1 MLCVVS
7 SLEPDIIIL
16 EIGTGTSYLFANCTV
31 VGSKTDDLVQY
42 LLESYSVL
50 IISVCKVIPHFGA
63 SFFNK
68 VAHILNQYLN
78 HYPELCINIISWR
91 HMSFSNPKVRVCL
104 YDGIHLNSHGQ
115 YSLCRTAILNAL
127 HYLWSS
133 YIRCSDYIIYVCIR
147 NFSPCVC
154 NSFICEHLMA
164 VVWFNPWYCV
174 VHLF

>member
-7 SLEPDIIIL
+7 SLEPDIIL
-16 EIGTGTSYLFANCTV
+16 EIGTGTSYPFTNCPV

-68 VAHILNQYLN
+68 VAHILKQYLN

-104 YDGIHLNSHGQ
+104 YDGIHLELPWPVFPLSHCHLECP
-115 YSLCRTAILNAL
+115 SLSLIFL
-127 HYLWSS
+127 HKVLRLHNLCLYKEFQPLCLQFIYLWAPYSCGL
-133 YIRCSDYIIYVCIR
+133 I
-147 NFSPCVC
+147 
-154 NSFICEHLMA
+154 
-164 VVWFNPWYCV
+164 
-174 VHLF
+174 